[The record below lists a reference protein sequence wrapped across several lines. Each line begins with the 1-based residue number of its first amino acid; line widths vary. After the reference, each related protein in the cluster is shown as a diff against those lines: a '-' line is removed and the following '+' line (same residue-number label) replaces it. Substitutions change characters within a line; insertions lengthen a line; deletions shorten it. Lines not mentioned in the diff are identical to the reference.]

1 MNFTNSFREVRQWVL
16 NVFQDCQI
24 LKNPRVTKFHAP
36 ILEIGKT
43 FLSLDVNINT
53 CNGKFF
59 HLCMG
64 QHLSKV
70 LGQSICKQG
79 QVVLEASMQEYD
91 FKLFHGQSI
100 SRGAESVIN
109 SWQSKSF
116 CGFNCYFASRVIIM
130 PFAHPHF
137 YPFLTPPSSSAFA
150 SGVKKGINNFSFFIY
165 VRHLMFLSG
174 LNEFKICNE
183 RVYCVQPHTYAYSIS
198 CPKGGQKIFD
208 ATQTIWGDL

>member
-1 MNFTNSFREVRQWVL
+1 MCMTQNMGVIFFENGGVWQKMY
-16 NVFQDCQI
+16 D
-24 LKNPRVTKFHAP
+24 TKIA
-36 ILEIGKT
+36 T
-43 FLSLDVNINT
+43 
-53 CNGKFF
+53 
-59 HLCMG
+59 
-64 QHLSKV
+64 
-70 LGQSICKQG
+70 
-79 QVVLEASMQEYD
+79 VLEASMQEYD

-165 VRHLMFLSG
+165 VWHLMFLSG